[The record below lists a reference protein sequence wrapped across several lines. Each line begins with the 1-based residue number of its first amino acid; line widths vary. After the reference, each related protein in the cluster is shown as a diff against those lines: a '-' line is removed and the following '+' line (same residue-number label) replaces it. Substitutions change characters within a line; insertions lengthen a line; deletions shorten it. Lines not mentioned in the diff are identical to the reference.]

1 MDLRKGAECSGI
13 MRNAYGPHQQ
23 SYSGRRIMITEH
35 EINIARHCIT
45 YALANGAD
53 AIRVSLNDS
62 TMDSCTLLNGVLDKV
77 THAADRSIYL
87 YVFADSRYGT
97 FSTNRLEKED
107 LEKFIVQSIAMVR
120 MLEEDKCRFLPS
132 PDRTAKDARTGME
145 LGLYDARYESSDSDS
160 RLSRIKEMSI
170 FANAAGN
177 TYSIISEECEYS
189 ESCDDNFVADSQG
202 FEGRHTETCFSA
214 FSEMTIQDSEGSK
227 YSGFWWGS
235 SFDMDGVDLKE
246 CAEKALERA
255 VMQIGPKKRRS
266 GHYRMVVDTN
276 VATKLIAPI
285 LTALNAA
292 SIQQKISFLDGSVGK
307 RMFPE
312 NMTLLDLARTPGKNG
327 SRLFDT
333 EGIATKDAPIIE
345 NGVVK
350 QYFVNTY
357 MSAKM
362 GISPTIEGIS
372 RPCLM
377 PFAKDK
383 SLSSKEKALSLKDL
397 LAMSGNGILV
407 TGFNG
412 GNCNPVTGDFSFGIE
427 GFAFSRGKITHPVRE
442 MLITGNI
449 MELWNSLTAVA
460 SDTRPSV
467 RWQVGS
473 LAFENVS
480 FSA

>member
-1 MDLRKGAECSGI
+1 
-13 MRNAYGPHQQ
+13 
-23 SYSGRRIMITEH
+23 MITAH

-45 YALANGAD
+45 YALTNGAD
-53 AIRVSLNDS
+53 AVRVSLNDS
-62 TMDSCTLLNGVLDKV
+62 TMDSCTLLNGIFDKV

-87 YVFADSRYGT
+87 YIFAAKRYGT

-107 LEKFIVQSIAMVR
+107 LEKFIMQSIAMVR
-120 MLEEDKCRFLPS
+120 MLGEDQCRSLPS
-132 PDRTAKDARTGME
+132 PERTAKDARTGLE

-160 RLSRIKEMSI
+160 RLRRAREMSI
-170 FANAAGN
+170 FADVSGQ
-177 TYSIISEECEYS
+177 TYSLISEECEYS
-189 ESCDDNFVADSQG
+189 ESCDDTFVADSQG

-214 FSEMTIQDSEGSK
+214 FSEMTIQDTEGAK
-227 YSGFWWGS
+227 HSGFWWES
-235 SFDMDGVDLKE
+235 SFEMDGINLKG

-255 VMQIGPKKRRS
+255 VRHIGPKKRRS
-266 GHYRMVVDTN
+266 GHYRMVVDTS

-292 SIQQKISFLDGSVGK
+292 SIQQKMSFLDGSAGK
-307 RMFPE
+307 RIFPE
-312 NMTLLDLARTPGKNG
+312 SMTLMDLARTPGRNG

-333 EGIATKDAPIIE
+333 EGVATKDAPIIE

-362 GISPTIEGIS
+362 GIAPTIEDIS

-377 PFAKDK
+377 PFAKEK
-383 SLSSKEKALSLKDL
+383 SLSSQEKALSLMDL

-427 GFAFSRGKITHPVRE
+427 GFAFRRGKITHPVRE

-449 MELWNSLTAVA
+449 IELWNNLTAVA
-460 SDTRPSV
+460 SDTRTSV
-467 RWQVGS
+467 RWQIGS